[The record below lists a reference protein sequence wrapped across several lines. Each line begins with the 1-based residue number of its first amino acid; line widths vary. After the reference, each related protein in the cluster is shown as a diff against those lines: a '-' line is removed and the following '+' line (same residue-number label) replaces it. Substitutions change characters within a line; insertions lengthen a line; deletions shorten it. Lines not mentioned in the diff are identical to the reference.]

1 MQSIQSSDNCAICM
15 DETSRDFLYKTC
27 CTLLLCRKCYN
38 QLEVESFPNHSTCP
52 GCRQGFSQVGYSI
65 DLVDDTIVPR
75 AYCGQPLP
83 HIKSLKEHD
92 AHVLTCV
99 ECLKKVI
106 KGNSWFEKQLTE
118 KFAGIKRKL
127 QSVEDEVYVRN
138 NVIRNLSTQNA
149 YLAREVERQAETIQ
163 RLSAASAPS
172 ELLDSMSTSSGT
184 EMLSTTPD
192 ASSSEEDLENLPPA
206 SFRTPPTA
214 AARTRAP
221 IMSRRRVQ
229 VARTQSQSP
238 GAAQE
243 ATASTTTTAA
253 QGATE
258 TLRRSRR
265 VLQFTVDS
273 IE

>member
-65 DLVDDTIVPR
+65 DLVDNTIVPR

-83 HIKSLKEHD
+83 NIKSLKEHD
-92 AHVLTCV
+92 AHVLSCV

-138 NVIRNLSTQNA
+138 NVIRNLSSQNA
-149 YLAREVERQAETIQ
+149 FLVREVERQAATIE
-163 RLSAASAPS
+163 RLSGPTAAAAPA
-172 ELLDSMSTSSGT
+172 EPLDAMSTSSGT
-184 EMLSTTPD
+184 EMLSSTPD
-192 ASSSEEDLENLPPA
+192 VSSSEEDIENLPPA
-206 SFRTPPTA
+206 ALRTPPTA
-214 AARTRAP
+214 ATRIRAP
-221 IMSRRRVQ
+221 SVSRRRVQ
-229 VARTQSQSP
+229 VTRTQHQTP
-238 GAAQE
+238 
-243 ATASTTTTAA
+243 STQGTAA
-253 QGATE
+253 TEPSE
-258 TLRRSRR
+258 TLSRTRR